1 MKKIELFER
10 AIAERAE
17 RLQDYGINSTAFW
30 AYRKSI
36 DAGNDLIDF
45 SDVIWDYDIEA
56 IAQTFADSGITEFTI
71 SSRFSDLIPT
81 LAAFDKLGFKMAAMT
96 EVNAAYTDW
105 QTGKHP
111 QRPRDPPGTPL
122 RRETTMWKESSI
134 KVNGE
139 VFHYWMKQYEEGSEW
154 GIEGGRISK
163 LMLKRDGKIV
173 CNYDR
178 GWDIEPTDENTQL
191 ALELLLHSE
200 NW

>member
-1 MKKIELFER
+1 MKKIELVER

-45 SDVIWDYDIEA
+45 SDVIWDHDIEA

-81 LAAFDKLGFKMAAMT
+81 LAAFDKLGFKMAGMT

-111 QRPRDPPGTPL
+111 RLPAIRL
-122 RRETTMWKESSI
+122 ERR
-134 KVNGE
+134 
-139 VFHYWMKQYEEGSEW
+139 
-154 GIEGGRISK
+154 
-163 LMLKRDGKIV
+163 
-173 CNYDR
+173 
-178 GWDIEPTDENTQL
+178 
-191 ALELLLHSE
+191 
-200 NW
+200 